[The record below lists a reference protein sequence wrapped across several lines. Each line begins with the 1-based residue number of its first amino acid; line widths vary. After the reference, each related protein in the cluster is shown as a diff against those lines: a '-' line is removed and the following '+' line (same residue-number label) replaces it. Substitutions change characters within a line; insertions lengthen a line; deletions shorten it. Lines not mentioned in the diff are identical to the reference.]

1 MAMDGEALAPQM
13 PHIEPPEGS
22 GWQLHSPY
30 GAQRFKDGPDGRLV
44 RLADV
49 VRWLMRVR
57 ETSFAN
63 AVRAVCAPLE
73 GDTPP
78 LLYRL
83 DRVDDAAPEDG
94 DHEWFKYFPDCEDLQ
109 SLPTQLANAR
119 VAARDMKAW
128 WLMPPHELSRLA
140 NDPSYPAEYDETKES
155 PFEYSERTDRAGGP
169 KNLAVPFAVAHTLWG
184 WGSVGAGAAAAP
196 TSAPVPGAAVDDP
209 LGALDA
215 ELRAA
220 FEAVCKRRA
229 LSKHVKN
236 GAREPWPVDDV
247 ETVRKVRETLGR
259 SGAKTIAPMLGMTQ
273 DAVRDLLERKAKA
286 KAKAAATTANNPFG
300 QVRPKA
306 A

>member
-1 MAMDGEALAPQM
+1 MMAMDGEALAPQM

-49 VRWLMRVR
+49 VRWLMGFR

-94 DHEWFKYFPDCEDLQ
+94 DHGWFKYFPDCEDLQ

-169 KNLAVPFAVAHTLWG
+169 KNLAVSFAAAHALWG
-184 WGSVGAGAAAAP
+184 WGSAGVVDAVAPPPLSLVPTVPSPAPAGKLPQKSRAPEWTGEALARKRKELKLADPKSRNHTQQLAELTGLTPREITRREKDARDSAAP
-196 TSAPVPGAAVDDP
+196 AKHAALRTSG
-209 LGALDA
+209 
-215 ELRAA
+215 
-220 FEAVCKRRA
+220 
-229 LSKHVKN
+229 
-236 GAREPWPVDDV
+236 
-247 ETVRKVRETLGR
+247 
-259 SGAKTIAPMLGMTQ
+259 
-273 DAVRDLLERKAKA
+273 
-286 KAKAAATTANNPFG
+286 KAA
-300 QVRPKA
+300 
-306 A
+306 